1 MPKPAPAPRFVLTYP
16 VRLEVAGPAA
26 MWTRPDTGGTPAS
39 YPVPTR
45 SACKGLFESIA
56 RLASGGAWIE
66 PTAVEICR
74 PVGAE
79 GGVRF
84 QRYTTNYGGPLR
96 KGTQISGDNNFQL
109 IATILSDVHYRLHG
123 EVAGLS
129 HDKSRGGKNSR
140 HHLQD
145 LFNRRL
151 RQGRCF
157 RTPCL
162 GWSEFTCSYWGPFRN
177 GWKNG
182 DDESEK
188 RERVGDP
195 VTEVDDSVTVTIP
208 SMLDV
213 VWDRR
218 VRGRY
223 APTFRQDVEVAA
235 GMLKFPWPGKDE
247 LAAVTAAAP
256 GEVADA
262 KRRWERSDA
271 E

>member
-1 MPKPAPAPRFVLTYP
+1 MPPPPTDRGRYAVC
-16 VRLEVAGPAA
+16 LEVAGPAA
-26 MWTRPDTGGTPAS
+26 MWTRPDTGGTPTS

-66 PTAVEICR
+66 PTRVEVCK
-74 PVGAE
+74 PVGSD

-96 KGTQISGDNNFQL
+96 KRDQITGNNNFQL
-109 IATILSDVHYRLHG
+109 IATILSDVCYRLHG
-123 EVAGLS
+123 EVVGLS
-129 HDKSRGGKNSR
+129 HDRSRGGKNSR
-140 HHLQD
+140 HHLKD
-145 LFNRRL
+145 LFDRRL

-162 GWSEFTCSYWGPFRN
+162 GWSEFTCSYWGVFRN
-177 GWKNG
+177 GHEGG
-182 DDESEK
+182 DPAK
-188 RERVGDP
+188 ERVGDP
-195 VTEVDDSVTVTIP
+195 VTAVDESVTVTIP

-223 APTFRQDVEVAA
+223 APRFLQDVAVTGGVLEFPRSDDAVRATEARTPEQVAA
-235 GMLKFPWPGKDE
+235 
-247 LAAVTAAAP
+247 TARRYDSA
-256 GEVADA
+256 GGRADA
-262 KRRWERSDA
+262 E
-271 E
+271 